1 MQTMQ
6 IMMPPPPAV
15 APPSP
20 PEPVAPTARPRDAN
34 KAFVPPP
41 GWSPPRQPEIATP
54 APRPASPP
62 PVAAEPAPPPA
73 PARARQAD
81 VNKAF
86 VPPPGWSPPPAQVPA
101 ATQVA
106 TAPTAA
112 PASVAEVPPASRN
125 PNAAFVPPP
134 GWTPPGGR
142 PAVEVAAASPQA
154 STPQPTRPSVGT
166 RRVAVI
172 QFAQMSSDLTATDM
186 AILQRVAEI
195 QRSNGGRVR
204 IVAHAAEDAYGSSV
218 AALAQGNLDVSRRRA
233 LAIAGQ
239 LVRLGVPRDRIVAEA
254 ASDAEPIYDPRT
266 PRGVAAN
273 RRADITVEL

>member
-1 MQTMQ
+1 MAAAEPT
-6 IMMPPPPAV
+6 PA
-15 APPSP
+15 P
-20 PEPVAPTARPRDAN
+20 ARGTRASREANANRANAN

-41 GWSPPRQPEIATP
+41 GWSPTGAQ
-54 APRPASPP
+54 AP
-62 PVAAEPAPPPA
+62 V
-73 PARARQAD
+73 
-81 VNKAF
+81 
-86 VPPPGWSPPPAQVPA
+86 

-106 TAPTAA
+106 AA
-112 PASVAEVPPASRN
+112 PAPVTEGPRTSNN

-134 GWTPPGGR
+134 GWTPPGAR
-142 PAVEVAAASPQA
+142 PAVEVAAAAPQA
-154 STPQPTRPSVGT
+154 STPQATRPYVGN

-172 QFAQMSSDLTATDM
+172 QFAQMSSDLTTTDM
-186 AILQRVAEI
+186 AILQRVADI
-195 QRSNGGRVR
+195 QRGNGGRVR

-233 LAIAGQ
+233 LAIASQ

-254 ASDAEPIYDPRT
+254 SSDAEPIYDPRN